1 MIITAQACS
10 SGAEA
15 PQGEPYT
22 YEHRYNGIMKTHS
35 ILGAISTET
44 FFRKYWQKK
53 TLLVRQ
59 AIFGMQPILSRE
71 ALFELAAHDDVESR
85 LISQTNDRWRMQ
97 QGPFTQLPSIRKKQW
112 TLLVQGVDLHDDR
125 AAELLHQFRF
135 IPDARLDDL
144 MISYATDQ
152 GGVGAHFDSYDVFL
166 LQAHGQRRWRIGAQK
181 DLSLKAGLPLKVL
194 ENFMP
199 EQEFILEPGDM
210 LYLPPHYA
218 HEGVA
223 MGECMT
229 YSIGFRAPSWQELGQ
244 ALLQYKEDTL
254 ELSGRYSDRALRPTN
269 NPAHINDEML
279 EKVST
284 ELQRIRF
291 SKEDFQ
297 LFLGEYLSSPKPS
310 VTFDSREKTLSAK
323 QFSSLL
329 HKTGIKLHRKT
340 RMLYRGKFIF
350 INGESFV
357 VSGKDLACL
366 KTLADQRL
374 LQPASTLGVSQDVI
388 DSLNHWYNQGWLDK
402 IDNDYQKTK

>member
-1 MIITAQACS
+1 M
-10 SGAEA
+10 
-15 PQGEPYT
+15 
-22 YEHRYNGIMKTHS
+22 R
-35 ILGAISTET
+35 
-44 FFRKYWQKK
+44 
-53 TLLVRQ
+53 
-59 AIFGMQPILSRE
+59 PILSRE
-71 ALFELAAHDDVESR
+71 ALFELVTHDEVESR
-85 LISQTNDRWRMQ
+85 LISQTNHRWRMQ
-97 QGPFTQLPSIRKKQW
+97 QGPFTQLPSIRKKHW
-112 TLLVQGVDLHDDR
+112 TLLVQGVDLHDDH

-194 ENFMP
+194 EKFTP
-199 EQEFILEPGDM
+199 EQEFIVEPGDM

-254 ELSGRYSDRALRPTN
+254 ELSGRYSDRSLRPTN
-269 NPAHINDEML
+269 HPARINDEML
-279 EKVST
+279 EKVSK
-284 ELQRIRF
+284 ELQRVRF

-310 VTFDSREKTLSAK
+310 VTFDSKVKSLSAK
-323 QFSSLL
+323 QFALLL

-357 VSGKDLACL
+357 VNGKDLACL

-374 LQPASTLGVSQDVI
+374 LQPASIPNVSQDVI

-402 IDNDYQKTK
+402 IDSNYQKNK